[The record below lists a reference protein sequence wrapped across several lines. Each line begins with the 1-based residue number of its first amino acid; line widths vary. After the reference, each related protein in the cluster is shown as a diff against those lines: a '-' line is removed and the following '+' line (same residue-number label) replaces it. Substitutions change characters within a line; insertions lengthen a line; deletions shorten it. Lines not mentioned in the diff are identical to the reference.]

1 MNQLRR
7 HLSVANVLSGIALFV
22 ALSGAA
28 YAATLAPNSV
38 KTKSIANNAVT
49 AKKLHKGAVTTPKIA
64 KEAVIA
70 AKIAQGNVG
79 STQIADGGV
88 RSGELGGGVVTSQKL
103 KDGAVTSSKLD
114 GEAVNTAQIKNGA
127 VTSAKLSATVF
138 SQMVK
143 NVSYV
148 TGSSGPGGSTE
159 PKTITAECT
168 PSASQK
174 QVIGGGARIIGNQTK
189 DIRLIESGPTFK
201 GSNAVGWTAS
211 AIDNTGAGSTEWTL
225 QVHAICA
232 EL

>member
-28 YAATLAPNSV
+28 YAAALAPKSV
-38 KTKSIANNAVT
+38 KTKNLANGAVT
-49 AKKLHKGAVTTPKIA
+49 ARKLHKAAVTTPKLA

-79 STQIADGGV
+79 TTQLSDGGV
-88 RSGELGGGVVTSQKL
+88 RSADLGGGVVTTQKL
-103 KDGAVTSSKLD
+103 KDGAVTSSKLG

-127 VTSAKLSATVF
+127 VTSAKLSPSILAQF
-138 SQMVK
+138 VK

-148 TGSSGPGGSTE
+148 TGSSGSGGSTE
-159 PKTITAECT
+159 PKTTTAECT

-174 QVIGGGARIIGNQTK
+174 QVIGGGARIIGNETK
-189 DIRLIESGPTFK
+189 DIRLIESGPELK
-201 GSNAVGWTAS
+201 GGKAVGWTAA
-211 AIDNTGAGSTEWTL
+211 AIDDGGGATEWTL
-225 QVHAICA
+225 QVYAICA

>member
-1 MNQLRR
+1 MNQLKR

-28 YAATLAPNSV
+28 YAAALAPKSV
-38 KTKSIANNAVT
+38 KTKNLANGAVT
-49 AKKLHKGAVTTPKIA
+49 ARKLHKAAVTSPKIA

-70 AKIAQGNVG
+70 SKIAQGNVG
-79 STQIADGGV
+79 TTQLSDGGV
-88 RSGELGGGVVTSQKL
+88 RSADLGGGVVTTQKL

-127 VTSAKLSATVF
+127 VTSAKLSSSF
-138 SQMVK
+138 LSQFVK

-148 TGSSGPGGSTE
+148 TGSVEAAST
-159 PKTITAECT
+159 TAVKNVTVECT

-174 QVIGGGARIIGNQTK
+174 QVIGGGATIVSADK
-189 DIRLIESGPTFK
+189 EKIRLIESGPTFK
-201 GSNAVGWTAS
+201 GATAVGWTAAAVDS
-211 AIDNTGAGSTEWTL
+211 EGSTTSWTL
-225 QVHAICA
+225 QVYAICA

>member
-1 MNQLRR
+1 
-7 HLSVANVLSGIALFV
+7 VLSGIALFV

-28 YAATLAPNSV
+28 YAAALAPKSV
-38 KTKSIANNAVT
+38 KTKNLANGAVT
-49 AKKLHKGAVTTPKIA
+49 ARKLHKAAVTTPKLA

-79 STQIADGGV
+79 TTQLSDAGV
-88 RSGELGGGVVTSQKL
+88 RSADLGGGVVTTQKL

-127 VTSAKLSATVF
+127 VTSAKLSSSIL
-138 SQMVK
+138 SQFVK

-148 TGSSGPGGSTE
+148 SASIETKSNPAVRSV
-159 PKTITAECT
+159 TAECT

-174 QVIGGGARIIGNQTK
+174 QAIGGGALIVGNNES
-189 DIRLIESGPTFK
+189 IRLIESGPVFK
-201 GSNAVGWTAS
+201 GSTAVGWKAAAVDEGGGT
-211 AIDNTGAGSTEWTL
+211 TEWTL

>member
-1 MNQLRR
+1 
-7 HLSVANVLSGIALFV
+7 
-22 ALSGAA
+22 
-28 YAATLAPNSV
+28 
-38 KTKSIANNAVT
+38 
-49 AKKLHKGAVTTPKIA
+49 VTTPKIA

-88 RSGELGGGVVTSQKL
+88 RSGDLGGGVVTSQKL

-127 VTSAKLSATVF
+127 VTSAKLSASF
-138 SQMVK
+138 LSQFVK

-148 TGSSGPGGSTE
+148 TGSSGSGASTE

-174 QVIGGGARIIGNQTK
+174 QVIGGGARIIGDNK
-189 DIRLIESGPTFK
+189 EIRLIESGPTFK
-201 GSNAVGWTAS
+201 GSIAVGWTAV
-211 AIDNTGAGSTEWTL
+211 AIDESGTTDPWTL

>member
-1 MNQLRR
+1 VNQLRR

-28 YAATLAPNSV
+28 YAAALAPKSV
-38 KTKSIANNAVT
+38 KTKNLANGAVT
-49 AKKLHKGAVTTPKIA
+49 AKKLHKAAVTTPKIA

-70 AKIAQGNVG
+70 SKIAQGNVG
-79 STQIADGGV
+79 STQISDAGV
-88 RSGELGGGVVTSQKL
+88 RSADLGGGVVTTQKL

-127 VTSAKLSATVF
+127 VTSAKLSPSIL
-138 SQMVK
+138 SQLVK
-143 NVSYV
+143 DVSYV
-148 TGSSGPGGSTE
+148 TGSTGSEAT
-159 PKTITAECT
+159 PAVKSVTVECT
-168 PSASQK
+168 PSAAQK
-174 QVIGGGARIIGNQTK
+174 QVIGGGARIIGDNE

-201 GSNAVGWTAS
+201 GATAVGWTAA
-211 AIDNTGAGSTEWTL
+211 AIDESGTTNPWTL

>member
-38 KTKSIANNAVT
+38 KTKNIANSAVT

-64 KEAVIA
+64 KEAVIG
-70 AKIAQGNVG
+70 AKIARGTIG
-79 STQIADGGV
+79 STQIASGGV
-88 RSGELGGGVVTSQKL
+88 RSENLGGGVITSQKL
-103 KDGAVTSSKLD
+103 KDGAVTSSKLA

-127 VTSAKLSATVF
+127 VTSAKLSSTVF

-148 TGSSGPGGSTE
+148 TASIESKATLSVRTV
-159 PKTITAECT
+159 TAECT

-174 QVIGGGARIIGNQTK
+174 QVIGGGARIVTGDNEK
-189 DIRLIESGPTFK
+189 IRLIESGPTFK
-201 GSNAVGWTAS
+201 GSNAVGWTAA
-211 AIDNTGAGSTEWTL
+211 AIDESGAVDPWTL